1 MEKLLRVLQRY
12 SQCSEYIMFNH
23 VEMSAP
29 LKELESKTTGN
40 GRVYVTPEGKK
51 YPSITTVLS
60 LMSRDAIQAWR
71 KRVGEEVANK
81 ISVQAGTRG
90 TAVHQLAE
98 DYVNN
103 NPDWAKKAMPAN
115 LFTFNSIKPLLD
127 KHLNN
132 VWIQEAPLY
141 SDRLEIAG
149 RVDCIAE
156 WDGELAIIDYKTSR
170 RPKTLD
176 KIQNYLIQ
184 ESVYAACFY
193 ELTGIPIK
201 KIVTVIAVDDSEP
214 QVFIDT
220 PYKYLPKFLEVREQ
234 FRRERGF

>member
-1 MEKLLRVLQRY
+1 MFTHIEMETPLQELK
-12 SQCSEYIMFNH
+12 SE
-23 VEMSAP
+23 
-29 LKELESKTTGN
+29 TTDK
-40 GRVYVTPEGKK
+40 GRVYATPTGKK

-60 LMSRDAIQAWR
+60 LLSRDSIMAWR
-71 KRVGEEVANK
+71 KRVGEEAANK
-81 ISVQAGTRG
+81 ISTQAGTRG
-90 TAVHQLAE
+90 TAVHKLAE

-103 NPDWAKKAMPAN
+103 DPNWSKKAMPAN
-115 LFTFNSIKPLLD
+115 LFTFNTIKPLLD
-127 KHLNN
+127 QHLNN

-156 WDGELAIIDYKTSR
+156 WDGELSIIDYKTSR
-170 RPKTLD
+170 RPKKLES
-176 KIQNYLIQ
+176 IENYLIQ

-214 QVFIDT
+214 QVFVDT
-220 PYKYLPKFLEVREQ
+220 PFKHLPKFLEVREQ